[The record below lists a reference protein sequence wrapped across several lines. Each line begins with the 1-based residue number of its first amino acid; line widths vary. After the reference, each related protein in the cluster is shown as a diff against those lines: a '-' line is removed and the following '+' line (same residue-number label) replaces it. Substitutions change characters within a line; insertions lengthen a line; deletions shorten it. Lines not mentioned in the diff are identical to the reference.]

1 MRRISNLR
9 ISLLAATAAAAL
21 ISAAS
26 AQPSSGSSPS
36 EATDSSTAEATPP
49 IVVAQNDADEVVIV
63 NARRREEDIQSVP
76 VAVSAIPLEM
86 IEATGTYNVAQLTQ
100 LTPSVQFFS
109 SNPRNTA
116 ITIRG
121 LGTSFGLTND
131 GLESGVGYYI
141 DQVYYSRPAATT
153 FDLLDIG
160 QVEVLRGPQ
169 GTLFGKNTTAGA
181 INVAIQAPTFDRLVI
196 AEASVGDYG
205 FLQGKATIS
214 GPIIDNL
221 LAFRLSASGTLREG
235 TVYNVTSGKD
245 INNQNNF
252 ATRFQ
257 LLYRPSLT
265 FSLRLSADYNAQEAR
280 CCAQGFVAFGET
292 LKPSAQEF
300 PALAASLG
308 YAPASLD
315 PFDRLIDT
323 NTLAQANQVL
333 GGASVIADWDIGP
346 VTLTSVSAWRTW
358 NWAPSND
365 RDFTSLSIQT
375 KSINPDNQNQYSQ
388 EFRITSNGA
397 QAVDYVAGLYYFRQL
412 IDATPT
418 AEYGQHAA
426 RWLLPQFPTVPSN
439 LLDGYLAQSKAHSD
453 TKSYAAF
460 AQATWH
466 ITDRLHV
473 TPGARYTYE
482 DKFGSFDQGVSG
494 GLATTDATLIAR
506 KLSIVRPQF
515 YETAFTDGS
524 LSGQINVA
532 YDITPDILGY
542 VSYSKGYKSG
552 GINLAG
558 IPTDAAG
565 NPVFTTARIKPED
578 GTTYELGLK
587 TQFLDRTLTANLAVF
602 YTTVKD
608 YQVNV
613 VDSGPG
619 ALRGYLSNIEEVS
632 SRGVELDAAWAP
644 SSEFSS
650 YLSAAWTEGKYESFA
665 NGPCPLERIGTS
677 TAACDLSGR
686 PLPGLPTWA
695 LSAGAEYRKTIF
707 NGSTGYFGVDATYRS
722 DQYSDASDSEY
733 LVIDAYSL
741 VNLRLGY
748 VSPSGTWEGFFW
760 VKNVFDTEYFQ
771 YMSVQ
776 PGNSGAIFALLG
788 DPRTYGVTV
797 RLRF

>member
-1 MRRISNLR
+1 MRKRSRFKVSVL
-9 ISLLAATAAAAL
+9 
-21 ISAAS
+21 AAS
-26 AQPSSGSSPS
+26 AVSVLAQAANAQADGAPAVPVQ
-36 EATDSSTAEATPP
+36 AEP
-49 IVVAQNDADEVVIV
+49 DDEVVIV
-63 NARRREEDIQSVP
+63 TARRRAEDVQSVP

-196 AEASVGDYG
+196 AEASVGNYG

-214 GPIIDNL
+214 GPLIDNL

-265 FSLRLSADYNAQEAR
+265 FSLRLSADYNVQESR
-280 CCAQGFVAFGET
+280 CCAQGFVGFGDT
-292 LKPSAQEF
+292 LKPAAQEF

-333 GGASVIADWDIGP
+333 GGASVIADWDFGP
-346 VTLTSVSAWRTW
+346 ATLTSVSAWRTW
-358 NWAPSND
+358 NWAPAND
-365 RDFTSLSIQT
+365 RDFTSLSVQT
-375 KSINPDNQNQYSQ
+375 KSINPGQSEPVQPGISHHLERRADRRLRRRSLL
-388 EFRITSNGA
+388 FPPAHRCDADRRIWRGRHALAPAPIPDTAGKSSRRVCGQRNGA
-397 QAVDYVAGLYYFRQL
+397 LGHQELRGVCAGDVACHRPAARHTGLALHLRRQVRQL
-412 IDATPT
+412 RADRLRRPRHHRRHADRAQALDRPAAILCRRLSPT
-418 AEYGQHAA
+418 AACRGSSTS
-426 RWLLPQFPTVPSN
+426 PTTSPPTSW
-439 LLDGYLAQSKAHSD
+439 AM
-453 TKSYAAF
+453 
-460 AQATWH
+460 
-466 ITDRLHV
+466 R
-473 TPGARYTYE
+473 R
-482 DKFGSFDQGVSG
+482 
-494 GLATTDATLIAR
+494 
-506 KLSIVRPQF
+506 
-515 YETAFTDGS
+515 
-524 LSGQINVA
+524 
-532 YDITPDILGY
+532 
-542 VSYSKGYKSG
+542 YSKGYKSG

-565 NPVFTTARIKPED
+565 NPVITTARIKPED

-587 TQFLDRTLTANLAVF
+587 TQFFERTLTANLAVF
-602 YTTVKD
+602 HHD
-608 YQVNV
+608 GERL
-613 VDSGPG
+613 SGQRGRTPDRERCAAISPISKRSAPG
-619 ALRGYLSNIEEVS
+619 ASNSTPRGRRAVS
-632 SRGVELDAAWAP
+632 SPATCRPHGPKANTCP
-644 SSEFSS
+644 SPTVPARW
-650 YLSAAWTEGKYESFA
+650 SA
-665 NGPCPLERIGTS
+665 
-677 TAACDLSGR
+677 
-686 PLPGLPTWA
+686 
-695 LSAGAEYRKTIF
+695 SAR
-707 NGSTGYFGVDATYRS
+707 R
-722 DQYSDASDSEY
+722 
-733 LVIDAYSL
+733 
-741 VNLRLGY
+741 
-748 VSPSGTWEGFFW
+748 
-760 VKNVFDTEYFQ
+760 
-771 YMSVQ
+771 Q
-776 PGNSGAIFALLG
+776 PRAI
-788 DPRTYGVTV
+788 
-797 RLRF
+797 

>member
-1 MRRISNLR
+1 MGGVMNNLR
-9 ISLLAATAAAAL
+9 RLKLSLLAAAAATAL
-21 ISAAS
+21 LTSAH
-26 AQPSSGSSPS
+26 AQQADSTSSPG
-36 EATDSSTAEATPP
+36 
-49 IVVAQNDADEVVIV
+49 VVAQQDEPSEVVIV
-63 NARRREEDIQSVP
+63 NARRREEDVQSVP

-86 IEATGTYNVAQLTQ
+86 IEATGSYNVAQLTQ

-181 INVAIQAPTFDRLVI
+181 INVAIQVPTFEREVI
-196 AEASVGDYG
+196 VEAGVGNYG

-214 GPIIDNL
+214 GALIENL
-221 LAFRLSASGTLREG
+221 LAFRLSTSGTLRNG
-235 TVYNVTSGKD
+235 TAYNVTSGKD
-245 INNQNNF
+245 INDQNNF

-265 FSLRLSADYNAQEAR
+265 FTLRFSGDYNVQDTI
-280 CCAQGFVAFGET
+280 CCAQGHVGFGPT
-292 LKPSAQEF
+292 LKPASQQF

-323 NTLAQANQVL
+323 NTPAQANQVI
-333 GGASVIADWDIGP
+333 GGVSLIADWDFGP
-346 VTLTSVSAWRTW
+346 ATLTSVSAWRTW
-358 NWAPSND
+358 NWDPAND
-365 RDFTSLSIQT
+365 RDFTRLAIQT
-375 KSINPDNQNQYSQ
+375 QSKNPDNQNQYSQ
-388 EFRITSNGA
+388 EFRLTSNGFNT
-397 QAVDYVAGLYYFRQL
+397 VDYVVGLYYFRQL
-412 IDATPT
+412 IDATPI
-418 AEYGQHAA
+418 AEYGADA
-426 RWLLPQFPTVPSN
+426 TRWLLPQFPTLPAN
-439 LLDGYLAQSKAHSD
+439 LLDGYRSDADAHSD

-460 AQATWH
+460 AQVTWNATE
-466 ITDRLHV
+466 RLHV
-473 TPGARYTYE
+473 TPGLRYTYE
-482 DKFGSFDQGVSG
+482 DKFGSFDQVVAG
-494 GLATTDATLIAR
+494 GLATTDPTLIAR
-506 KLSIVRPQF
+506 KLSIVRPQA
-515 YETAFTDGS
+515 YEVSFTDGS

-532 YDITPDILGY
+532 YDIAPDIMGY
-542 VSYSKGYKSG
+542 VAYSKGYKSG

-578 GTTYELGLK
+578 GTTYEVGLK
-587 TQFLDRTLTANLAVF
+587 TQFFARTLTANLAAF
-602 YTTVKD
+602 YTTVHD

-619 ALRGYLSNIEEVS
+619 ALRGYLSNIEEVRS
-632 SRGVELDAAWAP
+632 KGFELDAAWSP
-644 SSEFSS
+644 IDSISS
-650 YLSAAWTEGKYESFA
+650 YLSLAWTEGNYESFV
-665 NGPCPLERIGTS
+665 NGPCPLERIGTA
-677 TAACDLSGR
+677 TTACDLSGR
-686 PLPGLPTWA
+686 PLPGLPKWA
-695 LSAGAEYRKTIF
+695 ISLGGEYRTDLLS
-707 NGSTGYFGVDATYRS
+707 GTGYVGFDATYRS
-722 DQYSDASDSEY
+722 DQYSDASDSQY
-733 LVIDAYSL
+733 LVIDGYSL
-741 VNLRLGY
+741 VNFRAGW
-748 VSPSGTWEGFFW
+748 VSPSGVWEGFVW
-760 VKNVFDTEYFQ
+760 VKNAFDTEYFQ

-788 DPRTYGVTV
+788 DPRT
-797 RLRF
+797 

>member
-1 MRRISNLR
+1 MRKISKLR
-9 ISLLAATAAAAL
+9 ISFLAATAAAAL

-26 AQPSSGSSPS
+26 AQPGSGSASPEPS
-36 EATDSSTAEATPP
+36 AP
-49 IVVAQNDADEVVIV
+49 VVQNEADEIVII

-181 INVAIQAPTFDRLVI
+181 INVAIQAPAFDRLVI
-196 AEASVGDYG
+196 AEASVGNYG

-214 GPIIDNL
+214 GPLIDNL

-235 TVYNVTSGKD
+235 AVYNVTSGKD

-265 FSLRLSADYNAQEAR
+265 FSLRLSADYNVQEAR
-280 CCAQGFVAFGET
+280 CCAQGFVGVGET

-308 YAPASLD
+308 YAPASLNA
-315 PFDRLIDT
+315 FDRLIDT

-333 GGASVIADWDIGP
+333 GGVSVIADWDFGP
-346 VTLTSVSAWRTW
+346 ATLSSVSAWRTW
-358 NWAPSND
+358 NWAPAND
-365 RDFTSLSIQT
+365 RDFMSLSVQT

-397 QAVDYVAGLYYFRQL
+397 QTVDYVAGLYYFRQL

-418 AEYGQHAA
+418 AEYGEHAA
-426 RWLLPQFPTVPSN
+426 RWLLPQFPTVPTN
-439 LLDGYLAQSKAHSD
+439 LLDGYLAQSQAHSD

-466 ITDRLHV
+466 VTDRLHV
-473 TPGARYTYE
+473 TPGLRYTYE

-494 GLATTDATLIAR
+494 GLDTTDATLISR
-506 KLSIVRPQF
+506 KLSIVRPQS
-515 YETAFTDGS
+515 YAVASTDGS
-524 LSGQINVA
+524 LSGQLSVA

-578 GTTYELGLK
+578 GTTYEVGLK
-587 TQFLDRTLTANLAVF
+587 TQFFERTLTANLAAF
-602 YTTVKD
+602 HTTVKD

-632 SRGVELDAAWAP
+632 STGVELDAAWAP
-644 SSEFSS
+644 SGSFSS
-650 YLSAAWTEGKYESFA
+650 YLSASWTEGKYEFFA

-695 LSAGAEYRKTIF
+695 LSAGAEYRTTIF
-707 NGSTGYFGVDATYRS
+707 DGATGYFGLDATYRS
-722 DQYSDASDSEY
+722 DQYSEASDSEY

-748 VSPSGTWEGFFW
+748 VSTSGAWEGFVW
-760 VKNVFDTEYFQ
+760 VRNVFDTEYFQ

-788 DPRTYGVTV
+788 DPRTYGVTL